1 VIQLTT
7 ETVRLSFPLRQ
18 VARIEFARPD
28 RANSLRPSEL
38 KALHS
43 CLDIAEAR
51 PEVHVLVITGAGRY
65 FSAGFDLASLIE
77 RTRGQAT
84 AEELQS
90 DFERVANRIEA
101 TRLITVAALNGPAI
115 GGATDLAL
123 ACDLRIGSD
132 RATMTMPAARFGLP
146 LYASA
151 LRRFATRLGLTQAKW
166 LVLTAATLDAN
177 AMLAAGF
184 LSEVVAAAGF
194 EDRVSALAEQMA
206 SMPGGALSAMK
217 QALNATTPGW
227 HDVAALRAHR
237 TLVDAVD
244 GDLIA
249 RRVADAIAQRNS

>member
-1 VIQLTT
+1 MTT
-7 ETVRLSFPLRQ
+7 ESLRLSFPLQQ

-38 KALHS
+38 EALHR

-65 FSAGFDLASLIE
+65 FSAGFDLPSLVE
-77 RTRGQAT
+77 RTRGA
-84 AEELQS
+84 ASVEELQS
-90 DFERVANRIEA
+90 DFEQVANRIEA
-101 TRLITVAALNGPAI
+101 TRLITLAALNGPAV

-123 ACDLRIGSD
+123 ACDLRIGSEL
-132 RATMTMPAARFGLP
+132 ATMTMPAARFGLP
-146 LYASA
+146 LYGSA

-166 LVLTAATLDAN
+166 LVLTAAALDSK

-184 LSEVVAAAGF
+184 LSEVVPADRF
-194 EDRVSALAEQMA
+194 EDRVSALAEQLA

-217 QALNATTPGW
+217 QALNASTPGW
-227 HDVAALRAHR
+227 DEPSAQRAHR